1 MRGWADTPQP
11 GECGRPRRCTRRAW
25 RQGWRKPR
33 RRSRAD
39 RQEQGH
45 TARRDGTCR
54 QQPSVHKASR
64 RSVLVREHVIRHCV
78 ILTYKYRVKDASTRR
93 HLLRHARAC
102 NFVWNHCCGAQRH
115 AMKWQRKWP
124 SAFDLV
130 KLCTGAGKELGL
142 HSDTVQSICRD
153 FAARR
158 DAVRRCPHVW
168 LSREIGGEI
177 KAGCFVQDAR
187 GRWYVAFQCEV
198 PDGLPTGAGEIGI
211 DLGLKK
217 LAACSDGD
225 VVPALRHYRRYE
237 AALAKARRAR
247 NKRRV
252 AAIHAKIANARRHH
266 LHEQSTRIA
275 RENRLIAVGNV
286 NAIKLVKTRM
296 AKSVL
301 DASWSTFRHQLRY
314 KAGRHEA
321 RYVETDERNTS
332 ATCSACGCVGGPK
345 GIAGLRMRSW
355 VCCNC
360 GVGHDRDLNAA
371 VNILRR
377 AGTSA
382 SC

>member
-142 HSDTVQSICRD
+142 HSDTVQTICRD

-158 DAVRRCPHVW
+158 DAIRRCPRWRSAKKSLGWVPFIKRAVQVDGSRVTYLKRRFHVW

-217 LAACSDGD
+217 LAACSDGT

-237 AALAKARRAR
+237 AARQGEPRQKQAPRCRDPRQDRQRPAPPSPRAVDAYCSREQIARRRQCERDQVGQDADGKVRAR
-247 NKRRV
+247 C
-252 AAIHAKIANARRHH
+252 
-266 LHEQSTRIA
+266 Q
-275 RENRLIAVGNV
+275 
-286 NAIKLVKTRM
+286 LVD
-296 AKSVL
+296 VP
-301 DASWSTFRHQLRY
+301 Q
-314 KAGRHEA
+314 
-321 RYVETDERNTS
+321 
-332 ATCSACGCVGGPK
+332 
-345 GIAGLRMRSW
+345 
-355 VCCNC
+355 
-360 GVGHDRDLNAA
+360 
-371 VNILRR
+371 
-377 AGTSA
+377 SA
-382 SC
+382 SL

>member
-1 MRGWADTPQP
+1 
-11 GECGRPRRCTRRAW
+11 
-25 RQGWRKPR
+25 
-33 RRSRAD
+33 
-39 RQEQGH
+39 
-45 TARRDGTCR
+45 
-54 QQPSVHKASR
+54 
-64 RSVLVREHVIRHCV
+64 
-78 ILTYKYRVKDASTRR
+78 
-93 HLLRHARAC
+93 
-102 NFVWNHCCGAQRH
+102 
-115 AMKWQRKWP
+115 MKWQRKWP

-142 HSDTVQSICRD
+142 HSDTVQTICRD

-158 DAVRRCPHVW
+158 DAIRRCPRWRSAKKSLGWVPFIKRAVQVEGSRVTYLKRRFHVW

-217 LAACSDGD
+217 LAACSDGS

-237 AALAKARRAR
+237 AALAKASRAR
-247 NKRRV
+247 NRRRV

-301 DASWSTFRHQLRY
+301 DASWSPFRNQLRY
-314 KAGRHEA
+314 KAGRHGA
-321 RYVETDERNTS
+321 RYVEPTS
-332 ATCSACGCVGGPK
+332 EILPQPVPHVDASEALKV
-345 GIAGLRMRSW
+345 SQ
-355 VCCNC
+355 VCE
-360 GVGHDRDLNAA
+360 
-371 VNILRR
+371 
-377 AGTSA
+377 
-382 SC
+382 